1 MDPLHCS
8 FQRDSIPERCS
19 LTEVLVTLRCHCHSA
34 RQTRDPWDQDAQPRE
49 NRASIKSQAITHKDT
64 ICVCTTTC
72 ESHLPGCQ
80 NPYPPKH
87 ASNKPTQEP
96 SPVLILWRSF
106 NFLDP
111 IKKPVW
117 GAPTFNPKSLGA
129 SPALCCRCEHPHSI
143 HNDTQLLGTCHERPL
158 KCHLWQPCSSRSF
171 PTLTGGTP
179 QVLNRG

>member
-96 SPVLILWRSF
+96 SPVLTLWRSS
-106 NFLDP
+106 NFSIQLRS
-111 IKKPVW
+111 
-117 GAPTFNPKSLGA
+117 SLGGRQRSTLNYWA
-129 SPALCCRCEHPHSI
+129 LSPALCRRCKHLQSI
-143 HNDTQLLGTCHERPL
+143 HDDTQLPGTCRESPL
-158 KCHLWQPCSSRSF
+158 KCHLR
-171 PTLTGGTP
+171 
-179 QVLNRG
+179 